1 MILIMLSLDLRA
13 DTMGNS
19 WSSTLNVHF
28 SVQTLH
34 FDFKTFS

>member
-19 WSSTLNVHF
+19 WSSILNVHF
-28 SVQTLH
+28 SVQTLY
-34 FDFKTFS
+34 FDLKTFS